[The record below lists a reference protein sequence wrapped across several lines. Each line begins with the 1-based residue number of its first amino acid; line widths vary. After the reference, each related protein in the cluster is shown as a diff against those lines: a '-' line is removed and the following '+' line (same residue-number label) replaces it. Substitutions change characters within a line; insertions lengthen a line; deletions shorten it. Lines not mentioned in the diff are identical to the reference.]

1 MHDPV
6 PGFAMMPRWLQRS
19 AEVTPAAKLVYLA
32 LSSRADRY
40 GASWPSHRLL
50 ADECSVSI
58 RTVQRA
64 LEELRALG
72 VVAWE
77 ARARAEDGGR
87 TSNRYRLVT
96 PVESPVD
103 K

>member
-1 MHDPV
+1 
-6 PGFAMMPRWLQRS
+6 
-19 AEVTPAAKLVYLA
+19 
-32 LSSRADRY
+32 
-40 GASWPSHRLL
+40 
-50 ADECSVSI
+50 
-58 RTVQRA
+58 VQRA